1 MTKVD
6 VLELVGVHA
15 GLSAE
20 DLAGTLGV
28 GRAAAAMALLR
39 LLRQGLAWRWLE
51 AGDALLRYA
60 LTERGAER
68 LSYLTDASVNRVRHG
83 ASLR

>member
-6 VLELVGVHA
+6 VLELLGVHA

-20 DLAGTLGV
+20 DVAGTLGV
-28 GRAAAAMALLR
+28 DRATAAMALLR
-39 LLRQGLAWRWLE
+39 LSRQGLAWRWLE
-51 AGDALLRYA
+51 ADDARFRYA

-68 LSYLTDASVNRVRHG
+68 LNYLTDVSVNRRRNAG
-83 ASLR
+83 GLR

>member
-1 MTKVD
+1 MTKVE

-15 GLSAE
+15 GLSVE
-20 DLAGTLGV
+20 ELAGTLGV

-39 LLRQGLAWRWLE
+39 LLRQGLTWRWLE
-51 AGDALLRYA
+51 AGDAHLRYA

-68 LSYLTDASVNRVRHG
+68 LSYLTDVSLNRGRRG
-83 ASLR
+83 ASFR

>member
-1 MTKVD
+1 MAKVD
-6 VLELVGVHA
+6 VLELLGIHA

-28 GRAAAAMALLR
+28 NRAAAAMALLR

-51 AGDALLRYA
+51 AGDTHLRYA

-68 LSYLTDASVNRVRHG
+68 LSYLTDISLNRARRG
-83 ASLR
+83 ASFR

>member
-6 VLELVGVHA
+6 VLELLGVHA

-20 DLAGTLGV
+20 DVAGTLGV
-28 GRAAAAMALLR
+28 DRAAAAMALLR
-39 LLRQGLAWRWLE
+39 LLRQGFAWRWLE
-51 AGDALLRYA
+51 ANDPHFRYA

-68 LSYLTDASVNRVRHG
+68 LNYLTDVSVNRGRNG